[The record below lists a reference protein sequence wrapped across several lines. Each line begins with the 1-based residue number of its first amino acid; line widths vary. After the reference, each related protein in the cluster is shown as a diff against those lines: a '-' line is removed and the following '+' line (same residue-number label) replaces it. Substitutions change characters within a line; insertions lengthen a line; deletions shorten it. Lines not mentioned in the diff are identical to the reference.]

1 MAFAIVHSAEEGRD
15 DNKYPKEKG
24 CEKLKT
30 NLVVATVVITLL
42 SFSSV
47 GQVFATG
54 DFSVTSNCEEISP
67 GTCGSAIITVASI
80 NGFSGTVSLTAIAT
94 PSTGITPHLSPTSVS
109 VPSGGNANSTLTV
122 STTCGQSRCEW
133 NVNVT
138 GTSGALSHSVQVFV
152 CRGTNC
158 PI

>member
-1 MAFAIVHSAEEGRD
+1 VSAEEGRD
-15 DNKYPKEKG
+15 DNKCPKEKG

-30 NLVVATVVITLL
+30 NLVVATLVIALL
-42 SFSSV
+42 SFYSV

-80 NGFSGTVSLTAIAT
+80 GGFSGTVSLTAT
-94 PSTGITPHLSPTSVS
+94 SDNSVITPHLNPTSVS

-122 STTCGQSRCEW
+122 TNTCNFNQNLHCIAD
-133 NVNVT
+133 VTVT
-138 GTSGALSHSVQVFV
+138 GTSGSLSHNVVVFV
-152 CRGTNC
+152 CVGRNC
-158 PI
+158 PV